1 MYPGATID
9 VPLDTVDGA
18 CAAMLASLAAVNAD
32 WATEAA
38 VPASALSY
46 DIAAAAQ
53 RQAAF
58 FYQVSLP
65 HYQDT
70 DFLKTALERCA
81 ATLTSFVAVV
91 SCAFSPCS
99 WCLLCKLP
107 GVAGY
112 PSKSRSFL
120 TTKACGRNTGNFFT
134 HSSKLMVQ
142 CRASRVPK

>member
-70 DFLKTALERCA
+70 QFLKTALERYA
-81 ATLTSFVAVV
+81 ATRLSVLLSF
-91 SCAFSPCS
+91 
-99 WCLLCKLP
+99 
-107 GVAGY
+107 
-112 PSKSRSFL
+112 R
-120 TTKACGRNTGNFFT
+120 
-134 HSSKLMVQ
+134 
-142 CRASRVPK
+142 